1 MEKVGIQCAY
11 QKAATENGAA
21 RPASGRFA
29 QGSQEGSEAD
39 SLLLAVLG
47 GQMEDCQVNVSAGGL
62 GRRPEF

>member
-29 QGSQEGSEAD
+29 QGSQDGSEAD
-39 SLLLAVLG
+39 SLHTAVLG
-47 GQMEDCQVNVSAGGL
+47 GQMEDCQVSK
-62 GRRPEF
+62 